1 MVSKR
6 KLLDF
11 EKQKIQNA
19 QNSIIVIRQGL
30 RLISSL
36 SNIYEMKDVA
46 ENEIDIRRTLIP
58 GETYLYLL
66 ASAQFVGG
74 IEHGECTPFL
84 LTSEKI
90 ESIKKL
96 RNIWE
101 HRAEFDI
108 SGPDAFKELHDS
120 NKRWIQE
127 KYKGSDPKVFTVSYF
142 PGFTKI
148 GSLIHVEEII
158 REAQEWH
165 ELVYHEKV
173 NETLI

>member
-1 MVSKR
+1 MVAKR

-30 RLISSL
+30 RLIGSL
-36 SNIYEMKDVA
+36 GKIYELKDVV
-46 ENEIDIRRTLIP
+46 ESEIDVRRTLIP

-74 IEHGECTPFL
+74 IVHGECNPFI
-84 LTSEKI
+84 LTGEKI
-90 ESIKKL
+90 ESVQRL

-101 HRAEFDI
+101 PRTEYDI
-108 SGPDAFKELHDS
+108 SGPDAFKELHAS

-127 KYKGSDPKVFTVSYF
+127 KFNGSAPTVFTVSYF

-148 GSLIHVEEII
+148 AGLVHVEEII

-165 ELVYHEKV
+165 ELVFHEKM
-173 NETLI
+173 NETLD